1 MEIRLKDKVS
11 EDSLS
16 EDNLAEDNLEG
27 VSGGHHPETHQS
39 GPGVGSENTAPYAR
53 GSHEWNVNPGS
64 VPYAPRKGA
73 LLLLTAVA
81 VIGIILGAFF
91 FWYVPSVG
99 LKSIHPALPYVAG
112 AIILATALFILSGVF
127 VVTFMLIRGRLPG
140 RLKSAGFR
148 GLVIKFFMPLMIMA
162 GTALRIPR
170 IKIERAFL
178 EINNNMVRDMVRDMV
193 KKGKGF
199 APEKVVVLM
208 PHCIQFDDC
217 ALKVTRDVRNC
228 AGCGKCEIGEL
239 IELADT
245 FKMELFVLTGGTV
258 ARRRLAEFRPNAVVA
273 VACERDLT
281 SGIQDAYPLPVLG
294 IINKRPRGYC
304 VETGVAIEDIKDA
317 INDLLGAG
325 AGVEAGPGPAR
336 AEGLAVGRDLQSA
349 DKS

>member
-1 MEIRLKDKVS
+1 MKDKP
-11 EDSLS
+11 
-16 EDNLAEDNLEG
+16 
-27 VSGGHHPETHQS
+27 SGENSGNASTERRAGEHKD
-39 GPGVGSENTAPYAR
+39 GPGGGSINDAPYAR

-64 VPYAPRKGA
+64 VEYAPRKGA
-73 LLLLTAVA
+73 LLLLMAVSA
-81 VIGIILGAFF
+81 LAIILGAFF

-99 LKSIHPALPYVAG
+99 LKTIHPWLPYVAG
-112 AIILATALFILSGVF
+112 VVILATALFILSGVF
-127 VVTFMLIRGRLPG
+127 AVTFMLISGRLPG
-140 RLKSAGFR
+140 PLRSSSFR

-162 GTALRIPR
+162 GGALRIPR

-193 KKGKGF
+193 GKGKGF
-199 APEKVVVLM
+199 APEKIVVLM

-228 AGCGKCEIGEL
+228 AGCGKCEIGDL

-281 SGIQDAYPLPVLG
+281 SGIQDAYPIPVLG
-294 IINKRPRGYC
+294 IVNNRPHGYC

-317 INDLLGAG
+317 INELLGAG
-325 AGVEAGPGPAR
+325 AGVEPGPGPAR
-336 AEGLAVGRDLQSA
+336 AEAI
-349 DKS
+349 